1 VLDMADEKGHDYKIL
16 AVAHDDPRWEGA
28 DALEDVSPHR
38 LREIE
43 NFFETYKTLENRPT
57 DVNGWL
63 GVDEAWRIIDAA
75 MTAGARPATEE
86 PGTWR

>member
-1 VLDMADEKGHDYKIL
+1 MADEKGHDYKIL

-28 DALEDVSPHR
+28 NVLEDVSPHR

-43 NFFETYKTLENRPT
+43 NFFETYKALEKRAT
-57 DVNGWL
+57 DVRGWL
-63 GVDEAWRIIDAA
+63 GVDDAWRIIDQALQ
-75 MTAGARPATEE
+75 AGASATDEPAH